1 MCQPLSRTQIRG
13 RAELTR
19 ACSLVAD
26 PPAGTD
32 SGHAA
37 VCAVVVGG
45 RKGSGMGRAME
56 AGGALFTWGA
66 QGRSL
71 DEVMSPEAEG
81 SEGPW
86 ERPCQAAG
94 RGPEAAPLVREPPGR
109 PCRPGSAPG
118 VRQVT
123 SGATGGFEQGD
134 VVGLPAG
141 RPCCPGSQTV
151 SGWRAAGQVTLSEP

>member
-13 RAELTR
+13 RAELTE

-86 ERPCQAAG
+86 ERRCQAAG
-94 RGPEAAPLVREPPGR
+94 PLVREPPGR

-118 VRQVT
+118 VCQAT

-134 VVGLPAG
+134 VVACLLEGHAG
-141 RPCCPGSQTV
+141 RWPGSQTV
-151 SGWRAAGQVTLSEP
+151 SG